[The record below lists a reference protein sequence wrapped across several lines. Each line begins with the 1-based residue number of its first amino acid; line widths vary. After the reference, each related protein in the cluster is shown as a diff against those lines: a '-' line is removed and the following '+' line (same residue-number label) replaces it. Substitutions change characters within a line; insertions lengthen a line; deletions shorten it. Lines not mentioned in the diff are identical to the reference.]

1 MKKILIIYETNERN
15 GVYGDINT
23 KII

>member
-23 KII
+23 KVG

>member
-23 KII
+23 KIG